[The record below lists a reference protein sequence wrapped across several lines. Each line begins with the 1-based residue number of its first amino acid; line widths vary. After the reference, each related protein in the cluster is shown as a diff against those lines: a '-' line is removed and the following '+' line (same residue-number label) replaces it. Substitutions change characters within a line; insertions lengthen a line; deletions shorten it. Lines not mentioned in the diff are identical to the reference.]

1 MQKKSLLVALFFGA
15 LCLTG
20 CLKNEESASVAQVR
34 IAKAEELKAAAA
46 LKNAKAQ
53 AEVIYANAEAKL
65 KEAQAALIN
74 AQAETEKVRAEL
86 LKVQVKLQEVK
97 VDEERVVLQKMQ
109 AELEVLLAKAEA
121 QKQFWV
127 NELNNLLAQAE
138 VDAVEN
144 AQKLIEAQADV
155 EAYILKLEGEKA
167 DSAAVYSQKYFAALG
182 EIEKLQIEEIKYK
195 AMRALVNQGAVIA
208 REVIYMEIE
217 DNNEEIAKNEAII
230 AHLKE
235 HQSWTP
241 EQAEAALAAAR
252 EELEQA
258 YTAYQD
264 AIEFENTLE
273 QTKTEVWN
281 KAADFTY
288 GWPNSFVNDLKALVP
303 GVTRSGFDTEYG
315 WFVETGYYDEEGE
328 FVPLYNREQLG
339 SVSERY
345 PDVEVYA
352 VGDFTVVH
360 HPAILPATIYYDNID
375 ELLASYTEAV
385 ADGAAEAV
393 ADFGDE
399 LEDQNEI
406 LEAVIDANE
415 ERLALHQKYVD
426 ARKETVEKAEKKFLN
441 DLAAKESAEAA
452 AAAAWDNFQEYWLV
466 HYDASRQLV
475 YDLYDAKTAYAAKKK
490 VSDEKQIALSLK
502 MGSIA
507 GLKTAAT
514 EAKDAEA
521 KAEGAYH
528 VAQNKAKSEA
538 TTEVEDLNNALANY
552 NPKFDA
558 SKAKK
563 VGDKW
568 VNEVKGGDN
577 IIAAKA
583 QADVLDQN
591 EVVKEKKE
599 AFDKAADDLVR
610 HPKGS
615 EEYAKYKKAYDDA
628 EAAYD
633 KAQED
638 YNTLVAAEGKAKTKY
653 ENAQKAYDEVFGPVE
668 TAKKAWDDAVKARAA
683 AEKAVTDAE
692 KDTKAGGKTYDEW
705 KAADTETKDAEA
717 VVTAK
722 KAAMKAAIGK
732 EEDTEATKLYEAYLA
747 AADKAAKA
755 SASWFDLLKVY
766 IKFNP
771 DEIDELDEYPW
782 ENLYD
787 NPRDAEFSWINSSF
801 QVDYTAT
808 VYDADGEEVAIAD
821 LYPKIKSM
829 GLEVTV
835 VPPTSMDGKFDFD
848 VEKVFYDEDGN
859 EVEEAE
865 AALVPNYFLSLS
877 FENEFLQQII
887 DATPEFI
894 AAAEDLAT
902 EFVKGVAEY
911 AQEISENAQ
920 AYKAYEESYLA
931 WVDERLEASE
941 AVIEAEKDTFDAKKE
956 YEDAL
961 AAYEATEAIV
971 DEGMWVYDPTE
982 QIEEAAFHQDGFAWI
997 PINDT
1002 IEYFEG
1008 ENEKLAFENKFY
1020 QNVLT
1025 DGKKVL
1031 TVVNE
1036 IIDQK
1041 LQVVSDN
1048 LEILATIAFKYR
1060 AIMNAYLGI
1069 VEGEGEGDE
1078 DVE

>member
-1 MQKKSLLVALFFGA
+1 
-15 LCLTG
+15 
-20 CLKNEESASVAQVR
+20 
-34 IAKAEELKAAAA
+34 
-46 LKNAKAQ
+46 
-53 AEVIYANAEAKL
+53 
-65 KEAQAALIN
+65 
-74 AQAETEKVRAEL
+74 
-86 LKVQVKLQEVK
+86 
-97 VDEERVVLQKMQ
+97 MQ

-127 NELNNLLAQAE
+127 NELNNLLAQAQK
-138 VDAVEN
+138 DAIEN

-167 DSAAVYSQKYFAALG
+167 DSAAVYADKYFTALA
-182 EIEKLQIEEIKYK
+182 EIEKLQMEELEYK
-195 AMRALVNQGAVIA
+195 ALRVLVNQGAIVA
-208 REVIYMEIE
+208 REVIYHEI
-217 DNNEEIAKNEAII
+217 DKNNKQIAENEAII
-230 AHLKE
+230 AHLEE
-235 HQSWTP
+235 HKTWTR
-241 EQAEAALAAAR
+241 EEAKAAMAEAR
-252 EELEQA
+252 EELNVA
-258 YTAYQD
+258 YNAYQ
-264 AIEFENTLE
+264 AAVEFEDTLE
-273 QTKTEVWN
+273 ETEAEVWN
-281 KAADFTY
+281 KSADFTY

-303 GVTRSGFDTEYG
+303 GVTKAGYDTEYG

-328 FVPLYNREQLG
+328 FVPLYNREQVG
-339 SVSERY
+339 YVSERY

-352 VGDFTVVH
+352 MGDFTVVY

-399 LEDQNEI
+399 LEDRNEI
-406 LEAVIDANE
+406 LEALIGANE

-426 ARKETVEKAEKKFLN
+426 ARKETVEKAEKKFLD
-441 DLAAKESAEAA
+441 DLSKKESAEAA

-490 VSDEKQIALSLK
+490 VSDEKEIALSLK

-538 TTEVEDLNNALANY
+538 TTEVEDLDNALKNY

-558 SKAKK
+558 SKAEK
-563 VGDKW
+563 VGTKW
-568 VNEVKGGDN
+568 VNKVLGGDD

-583 QADVLDQN
+583 QEDVLNQN

-615 EEYAKYKKAYDDA
+615 EDYATYKKAYDDA

-638 YNTLVAAEGKAKTKY
+638 YNTLVTAEGKAKTKY
-653 ENAQKAYDEVFGPVE
+653 ENAKKAYDEVFGPVE
-668 TAKKAWDDAVKARAA
+668 TAKKAWDDAVTARAA

-692 KDTKAGGKTYDEW
+692 ADTKAGGKTYDEW
-705 KAADTETKDAEA
+705 KAADTQTKDAEA

-732 EEDTEATKLYEAYLA
+732 EEDTEATKLYEAYLT

-755 SASWFDLLKVY
+755 SASWFDLLAVY
-766 IKFNP
+766 LKYNP
-771 DEIDELDEYPW
+771 DEIDELELGVHPW
-782 ENLYD
+782 ENLYN
-787 NPRDAEFSWINSSF
+787 NPKDAEFSWINSSF

-808 VYDADGEEVAIAD
+808 VYDWDGEEVAIAD
-821 LYPKIKSM
+821 IYPKTKSM

-835 VPPTSMDGKFDFD
+835 VPPTSMDGKFDIE
-848 VEKVFYDEDGN
+848 VEEVFYDEDGN

-877 FENEFLQQII
+877 YKNEFLQQII

-894 AAAEDLAT
+894 AEAEELAT
-902 EFVKGVAEY
+902 GFVKSVAEY
-911 AQEISENAQ
+911 AEEISENAQ
-920 AYKAYEESYLA
+920 AYKAYEESYEA

-941 AVIEAEKDTFDAKKE
+941 AVIEAEKDTFDAEKE
-956 YEDAL
+956 YQEAL
-961 AAYEATEAIV
+961 AGYEATEAIAN
-971 DEGMWVYDPTE
+971 EGMYIYDPTG
-982 QIEEAAFHQDGFAWI
+982 EETGLVPNEDGFVWI
-997 PINDT
+997 TLKDSIKH
-1002 IEYFEG
+1002 F
-1008 ENEKLAFENKFY
+1008 KQENKRLEAENQFY

-1031 TVVNE
+1031 SVVNE
-1036 IIDQK
+1036 ILDQK
-1041 LQVVSDN
+1041 IQVISDN
-1048 LEILATIAFKYR
+1048 LQILATIAFKYR
-1060 AIMNAYLGI
+1060 TIMNAYLGI
-1069 VEGEGEGDE
+1069 VDE
-1078 DVE
+1078 EVNNDEVE